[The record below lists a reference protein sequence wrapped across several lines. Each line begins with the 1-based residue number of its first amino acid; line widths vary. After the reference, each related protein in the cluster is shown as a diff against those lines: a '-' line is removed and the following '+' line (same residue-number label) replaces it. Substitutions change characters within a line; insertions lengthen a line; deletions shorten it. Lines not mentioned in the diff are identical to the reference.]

1 MQKVEVGSPR
11 LVTAGMLAS
20 VWQYRSFIRG
30 SVIREFQSRYRNSLL
45 GGLWTVLNPLAM
57 ILIYTLI
64 FSQVMQARLPGV
76 ETPFAYSIFLMAGIL
91 PWNFFIDILNR
102 FQSVFLENAALIKK
116 INFPKI
122 CLPVIVLINCSINFA
137 IVFVLFL
144 SFLVFNNQFPGWV
157 IFAFI
162 PVLILQVALAMGLG
176 IIVGVLNVFFR
187 DVGQFFAIFLQFW
200 FWLTPVVYSITL
212 VPEVLRQ
219 ILIFN
224 PMTPIIVAYQG
235 IFLQAQEPSWLSL
248 WPTLV
253 VAILL
258 NALGL
263 RLFRKHQVEMVD
275 EL

>member
-1 MQKVEVGSPR
+1 MQKLELKMPR
-11 LVTAGMLAS
+11 LAAIGIFAS
-20 VWQYRSFIRG
+20 LWQYRGFIRG
-30 SVIREFQSRYRNSLL
+30 SVIREFQTRYRNSLL
-45 GGLWTVLNPLAM
+45 GGLWTIINPLAM

-102 FQSVFLENAALIKK
+102 CQSVFLENAGLIKK

-122 CLPVIVLINCSINFA
+122 CLPVIVLINCAINFS

-144 SFLVFNNQFPGWV
+144 GFLVLSNQFPGW
-157 IFAFI
+157 IFFAFI
-162 PVLILQVALAMGLG
+162 PILLLQIALAMGLG
-176 IIVGVLNVFFR
+176 MIVGVLNVFFR

-200 FWLTPVVYSITL
+200 FWLTPVVYSVTL
-212 VPEVLRQ
+212 VPDMLRAVLEV
-219 ILIFN
+219 N
-224 PMTPIIVAYQG
+224 PMTPIVVAYQG
-235 IFLQAQEPSWLSL
+235 IFLQAQEPNWFSL

-253 VAILL
+253 IAIVL

>member
-1 MQKVEVGSPR
+1 MQKVEVRSPR
-11 LVTAGMLAS
+11 LATARMLAS

-45 GGLWTVLNPLAM
+45 GGLWTLLNPLAM

-144 SFLVFNNQFPGWV
+144 SFLVFSNQFPGWV

>member
-1 MQKVEVGSPR
+1 MQKVEVRSPR
-11 LVTAGMLAS
+11 LATAGMLAS

-45 GGLWTVLNPLAM
+45 GGLWTLLNPLAM

-144 SFLVFNNQFPGWV
+144 SFLVFSNQFPGWV

-162 PVLILQVALAMGLG
+162 LVLILQVALAMGLG